1 MTKPGGAGKAEQPA
15 GSPSAEPKVRISLD
29 ELRIAAA
36 AAEASTVATPA
47 SEEVAPKP
55 GAGDAGGE
63 GKPAGEGEAAPATE
77 GTPPATPAAA
87 AAPEGGEDGG
97 DPAGGEPAEPV
108 SHEERTRLGRN
119 IAELRRQVTESN
131 TRLTSALE
139 TVTNLVAKL
148 AAGGAPAAPAG
159 DGTGDPAG
167 AELGDDAPI
176 LTAGDVKKVLQA
188 DRDKQTAEAA
198 KAVEARRKYGQV
210 FVAQFGAEDYKADP
224 MLAKVQAVIMGSIR
238 DGKKDFNQ
246 MYTGNP
252 SVDFRLNF
260 LEAKNYLLAG
270 GTVPSTPALPAK
282 PTKGEKP
289 IAPTGVG
296 GDSRAAGGPAG
307 ATPIAVDPVGLRFLE
322 HVASLGKNPDELT
335 KKAFSGELRADLRPG
350 AARVGAKTA

>member
-1 MTKPGGAGKAEQPA
+1 MTKPGGAGKVEQPA
-15 GSPSAEPKVRISLD
+15 EAPSAEPKVRVSLD
-29 ELRIAAA
+29 EMRTAAA
-36 AAEASTVATPA
+36 AARASTVAPPA
-47 SEEVAPKP
+47 SGEVAPKP

-63 GKPAGEGEAAPATE
+63 GKPAGEGGAAPVVPE
-77 GTPPATPAAA
+77 TPPATPPAA
-87 AAPEGGEDGG
+87 AAPEGGEDGV
-97 DPAGGEPAEPV
+97 DPEGRDPAEPV

-139 TVTNLVAKL
+139 TVTNLVEKL

-159 DGTGDPAG
+159 DGTGGPAG
-167 AELGDDAPI
+167 SDDGDDTPI
-176 LTAGDVKKVLQA
+176 LTAGDVKKVLKA
-188 DRDKQTAEAA
+188 DRDAQTAEAA
-198 KAVEARRKYGQV
+198 KVVDARRKYGQV
-210 FVAQFGAEDYKADP
+210 FVAQFGAEEYKSDP
-224 MLAKVQAVIMGSIR
+224 MLVKVQAVIMGSIR

-252 SVDFRLNF
+252 TVDFKLNF

-270 GTVPSTPALPAK
+270 GTAPSTPAPPAR

-296 GDSRAAGGPAG
+296 GDSRATGGPAG

-322 HVASLGKNPDELT
+322 HVASLGKNPDDLT
-335 KKAFSGELRADLRPG
+335 KRAFAGELRADLRPG

>member
-1 MTKPGGAGKAEQPA
+1 MTKPGGAGKVEQPA

-29 ELRIAAA
+29 ELRTAAA
-36 AAEASTVATPA
+36 AAEASTAAAPA
-47 SEEVAPKP
+47 SEGAPKP

-63 GKPAGEGEAAPATE
+63 GKPAGEDGAAPAE

-87 AAPEGGEDGG
+87 AAPEGGEEGADPEGG
-97 DPAGGEPAEPV
+97 DPAEPV

-148 AAGGAPAAPAG
+148 AGGTPAAPAG
-159 DGTGDPAG
+159 DGTGDPADSDI
-167 AELGDDAPI
+167 GDDAPI
-176 LTAGDVKKVLQA
+176 LTAGDVKKVLKA
-188 DRDKQTAEAA
+188 DRDQQTAEAA
-198 KAVEARRKYGQV
+198 KVVETRRKYGQV
-210 FVAQFGAEDYKADP
+210 FVAQFGAEEYKADP
-224 MLAKVQAVIMGSIR
+224 MLVKVQAVIMGSIR

-252 SVDFRLNF
+252 TIDFRLNY

-270 GTVPSTPALPAK
+270 GTVPTTPAPPAR
-282 PTKGEKP
+282 PTRGEKP

-296 GDSRAAGGPAG
+296 GDSRAAGGAAP

-322 HVASLGKNPDELT
+322 HVASLGKNPDDLT
-335 KKAFSGELRADLRPG
+335 KKAFAGELRADLRPG

>member
-1 MTKPGGAGKAEQPA
+1 MTKPGGAGKVEQPA
-15 GSPSAEPKVRISLD
+15 GSASAEPKVRISLD
-29 ELRIAAA
+29 ELRTAAA
-36 AAEASTVATPA
+36 AAEASTVAPPA
-47 SEEVAPKP
+47 SEDVAPKP

-63 GKPAGEGEAAPATE
+63 GKPAGEGVVAPAE
-77 GTPPATPAAA
+77 GTPPATPPAA
-87 AAPEGGEDGG
+87 AAPEGGEDG
-97 DPAGGEPAEPV
+97 DEPAGGDPAEPV

-131 TRLTSALE
+131 TRLTTAME

-167 AELGDDAPI
+167 AEIGDDAPI

-198 KAVEARRKYGQV
+198 KVVEARRKYGQV
-210 FVAQFGAEDYKADP
+210 FVAQFGAEEYKADP
-224 MLAKVQAVIMGSIR
+224 MLVKVQAVIMESIR

-252 SVDFRLNF
+252 SIDFRLNF

-270 GTVPSTPALPAK
+270 GTVPSTPAPPAR
-282 PTKGEKP
+282 PTKGEQP

-296 GDSRAAGGPAG
+296 GDSRATGGPAG
-307 ATPIAVDPVGLRFLE
+307 PTPIAVDPVGLRFLE
-322 HVASLGKNPDELT
+322 HVASLGKNPDDLT